1 MKNQQSIWERT
12 KSLLVF
18 YVFTDHDDF
27 QLFRSSLDSVLIESN
42 VRRLKVIIQVKDT
55 KEVVLKHS
63 LFSYIS
69 DNDLSY
75 FGNTIKKK
83 SVVEGQENIE
93 NIRDD
98 EYDLF
103 LCFGTP
109 TKKILK
115 WLAKVN
121 SLKKVGVNTEN
132 YPLFDMNLQS
142 AANSM
147 GNYVNFT
154 SEMLN
159 KII

>member
-1 MKNQQSIWERT
+1 MCKETIWERT

-18 YVFTDHDDF
+18 YVFSDHDDF
-27 QLFRSSLDSVLIESN
+27 QHFRASLDSALIESN
-42 VRRLKVIIQVKDT
+42 VKRLKVIIQVNDP
-55 KEVVLKHS
+55 KEAVLKHS

-69 DNDLSY
+69 DKDLN
-75 FGNTIKKK
+75 FLTNKIKKK
-83 SVVEGQENIE
+83 AIVEGQENIE
-93 NIRDD
+93 NIRDT

-109 TKKILK
+109 TPKILK
-115 WLAKVN
+115 WLTKVN
-121 SLKKVGVNTEN
+121 STRKIGVNTEN

-142 AANSM
+142 AANSTD
-147 GNYVNFT
+147 NYVNFT